1 MSTAYRTAAGLAAD
15 LRDGRIDSERLV
27 SQTLDRIAALDGKLH
42 ACLSVADREA
52 ALSAA
57 RAQDRLRTE
66 GRAPSGLAGI
76 PILVKDNICTRAF
89 PTTCG
94 SKILDG
100 YRPTYDASVVERLRA
115 AGLVLVGKT
124 NLDEFAMGSS
134 TENSGFGPTRNPW
147 DLARVPGGSS
157 GGSAAAVAAGLV
169 PLALG
174 SDTGGSVRQ
183 PASFCGVVGLKPTY
197 GRVSRYGLVAFASSL
212 DQIGPFARSV
222 EDAALLLEVIAG
234 RDARDATS
242 GEIPVPRYA
251 ETLGAGDSLAGL
263 RIGLPKEYFV
273 PGLDAE
279 VAAAMDRA
287 LELARG
293 AGAEVREVSL
303 PHIVHGV
310 ATYYLVATA
319 EASSNLA
326 RYDGVRYGPRARGA
340 RDLREMYRATRG
352 EGFGAEVKRRII
364 LGTFALSSGY
374 YDAYYAKAQAV
385 RAPHRAAISRARS
398 KQVDLILGPTAPTP
412 AFRFGEKRRSS
423 RDVPLRHLHAAGE
436 SSRSCRGSRYRRRC
450 RARDCRSGSRSSPG
464 RSTRRRSSRR
474 RMRSSGFSR
483 LRARRRGFRRASRE
497 RSTCSAGGVR
507 ARVVAQA
514 TIAWRTRR

>member
-1 MSTAYRTAAGLAAD
+1 MSTAYRSAAGLAAD

-42 ACLSVADREA
+42 ACLSIANREA
-52 ALSAA
+52 TLSAA
-57 RAQDRLRTE
+57 RTQDRLRSE
-66 GRAPSGLAGI
+66 GRAPSPLAGI

-100 YRPTYDASVVERLRA
+100 YRPTYDASVVERLHA
-115 AGLVLVGKT
+115 AGLVIVGKT

-183 PASFCGVVGLKPTY
+183 PASFCGVVGLKPSY

-222 EDAALLLEVIAG
+222 EDVALLLEVIAG
-234 RDARDATS
+234 RDDRDATS

-251 ETLGAGDSLAGL
+251 ETLGAAGDSLAGL

-303 PHIVHGV
+303 PSIVHGV

-340 RDLREMYRATRG
+340 RGLREMYRATRR

-385 RAPHRAAISRARS
+385 RGLMRRDFARVFEA
-398 KQVDLILGPTAPTP
+398 VDLILGPTAPTP
-412 AFRFGEKRRSS
+412 AFRFGEKDDPLAMYLSDIYTLPANLAELPGISIPAALS
-423 RDVPLRHLHAAGE
+423 REGMPIGIQILARPFDETRLLAASHALERLLAFAG
-436 SSRSCRGSRYRRRC
+436 
-450 RARDCRSGSRSSPG
+450 APP
-464 RSTRRRSSRR
+464 
-474 RMRSSGFSR
+474 GFSE
-483 LRARRRGFRRASRE
+483 GKS
-497 RSTCSAGGVR
+497 
-507 ARVVAQA
+507 
-514 TIAWRTRR
+514 